1 LREITDTLTTK
12 SSQSFPK
19 ISKIQFIKKGYFV
32 EKNAALYDLT
42 QNTQGIVW
50 QAAFQQYQARLSE
63 TERASQVMPLLLQL
77 RSGYAE
83 SPGWMMIQAAEFD
96 PEPLSVE
103 RFRKRAVYTAPNL
116 SLAVLEL
123 LASEKWLDRKGSDY
137 YLTDEG
143 RKIVDR
149 LIQRRTTPFTDFE
162 PIPKAELQRLID
174 LCERVMDSAMKASEP
189 PGTWCLAHSRN
200 RQPKG
205 EISLAA
211 QYIQFGSDF
220 NAIRDDAHMAAYGSH
235 DVPGHVWEGFTYI
248 ATNQAK
254 NVHDLYQCL
263 AYRGFYTEDWQI
275 ALDDLCGRGWLAM
288 TDGNYALT
296 EAGQTVRDNVE
307 QKTDAYFYAAWD
319 FLSESE
325 FDELTG
331 LMQQLHDTCQNLIN
345 Q

>member
-1 LREITDTLTTK
+1 
-12 SSQSFPK
+12 
-19 ISKIQFIKKGYFV
+19 V

-42 QNTQGIVW
+42 QNTQGALW

-63 TERASQVMPLLLQL
+63 TERAAQTMPPLMQL
-77 RSGYAE
+77 RSGFAE

-149 LIQRRTTPFTDFE
+149 LIQRRVIPFAEFQPVPYLQLELLRAICQKIIDASL
-162 PIPKAELQRLID
+162 KAP
-174 LCERVMDSAMKASEP
+174 EP

-220 NAIRDDAHMAAYGSH
+220 NAIRDDAHMAAYNSH
-235 DVPGHVWEGFTYI
+235 DVHGHVWEGFTYI
-248 ATNQAK
+248 ATHQAK
-254 NVHDLYQCL
+254 NVHDLYQHL
-263 AYRGFYTEDWQI
+263 AYRGFYTEDWQA
-275 ALDDLCGRGWLAM
+275 ALDDICGRDWLTM

-296 EAGQTVRDNVE
+296 EAGQAVRDDVE
-307 QKTDAYFYAAWD
+307 QKTDAYFYAPWD
-319 FLSESE
+319 VLNGDE
-325 FDELTG
+325 FAELTG

>member
-1 LREITDTLTTK
+1 
-12 SSQSFPK
+12 
-19 ISKIQFIKKGYFV
+19 V

-42 QNTQGIVW
+42 QNTQGVLW
-50 QAAFQQYQARLSE
+50 QAAFQHYQAQLSE
-63 TERASQVMPLLLQL
+63 AERAAQTMPPLLQL

-116 SLAVLEL
+116 SLAVLEM
-123 LASEKWLDRKGSDY
+123 LASEKWLDRKGIDY

-143 RKIVDR
+143 RKIIDR
-149 LIQRRTTPFTDFE
+149 LIQRRVIPFAEFQPVPYLQLELLRAICQKIIDASL
-162 PIPKAELQRLID
+162 KAP
-174 LCERVMDSAMKASEP
+174 EP

-205 EISLAA
+205 KISPTA

-235 DVPGHVWEGFTYI
+235 DVQGHVWEGFTYI

-254 NVHDLYQCL
+254 NANDLYQHL
-263 AYRGFYTEDWQI
+263 AYRGFYTEDWQT
-275 ALDDLCGRGWLAM
+275 ALDDLCGRGWLSM
-288 TDGNYALT
+288 TDSNYALT
-296 EAGQTVRDNVE
+296 KAGQAVRDDVE
-307 QKTDAYFYAAWD
+307 QKTDAYFYAPWGVID
-319 FLSESE
+319 DNIFSE
-325 FDELTG
+325 FTDIL
-331 LMQQLHDTCQNLIN
+331 QRLHDTCQSLIK

>member
-1 LREITDTLTTK
+1 M
-12 SSQSFPK
+12 
-19 ISKIQFIKKGYFV
+19 
-32 EKNAALYDLT
+32 EKNATLYDLT

-50 QAAFQQYQARLSE
+50 QAAFQHYQAQLSE
-63 TERASQVMPLLLQL
+63 SERAAQAMPPLMQL

-143 RKIVDR
+143 RKIIDR
-149 LIQRRTTPFTDFE
+149 LIERRVKPFIGFE
-162 PIPKAELQRLID
+162 PLPQAELQRLID
-174 LCERVMDSAMKASEP
+174 LCQQVIDASMNTSEP

-205 EISLAA
+205 EISPTA

-220 NAIRDDAHMAAYGSH
+220 NAIRDDAHMAAYSSH
-235 DVPGHVWEGFTYI
+235 DVEGHVWEGFTYI
-248 ATNQAK
+248 ATNQA
-254 NVHDLYQCL
+254 NNANDLYEHL

-275 ALDDLCGRGWLAM
+275 ALDDLCGRGWLSM
-288 TDGNYALT
+288 TDGNYTLT
-296 EAGQTVRDNVE
+296 KAGQTVRDDVE
-307 QKTDAYFYAAWD
+307 QKTDGYFYASWNVLNGD
-319 FLSESE
+319 E
-325 FDELTG
+325 FTELTG
-331 LMQQLHDTCQNLIN
+331 LMQRLHDTCQSLIN